1 MLEFGKLAGTE
12 IAGRNGSEDLASR
25 IRGRRNALL
34 GLWAASRMHMSD
46 TEANAYARDL
56 AIAGIQG
63 LDDEAIVGRIL
74 RDCAE
79 RGFGVPEATA
89 RKEMRRL
96 MELAALEHGA
106 APGQY
111 RIAAA

>member
-1 MLEFGKLAGTE
+1 MLEFGKHAGTE
-12 IAGRNGSEDLASR
+12 IAKRNGFEDLASR
-25 IRGRRNALL
+25 IRARSNTLL
-34 GLWAASRMHMSD
+34 GLWAASRMNMSD
-46 TEANAYARDL
+46 IEANAYARNL
-56 AIAGIQG
+56 ATAGHQG

-74 RDCAE
+74 RDSAE

-106 APGQY
+106 AAGQY